1 MRKPWG
7 KVGFAVRE
15 LMPEVLVLLA
25 KGQNLSEIHREFLE
39 CGKLEGGYSTFALHV
54 GRFLKNPDP
63 GKVVPLPIAAEP
75 AKKKKVVPP
84 SDHEPKTFEYD
95 RNLNLEYLLSP
106 ADGSEPKKES
116 EQ

>member
-25 KGQNLSEIHREFLE
+25 KGQNLSEIHKELMEGGKLE
-39 CGKLEGGYSTFALHV
+39 CGFSTFTRHV

-63 GKVVPLPIAAEP
+63 QNVVPLPIAAEP
-75 AKKKKVVPP
+75 AKKNKKNP
-84 SDHEPKTFEYD
+84 SSNHEPPKFVYNRD
-95 RNLNLEYLLSP
+95 VDLEYLLSP